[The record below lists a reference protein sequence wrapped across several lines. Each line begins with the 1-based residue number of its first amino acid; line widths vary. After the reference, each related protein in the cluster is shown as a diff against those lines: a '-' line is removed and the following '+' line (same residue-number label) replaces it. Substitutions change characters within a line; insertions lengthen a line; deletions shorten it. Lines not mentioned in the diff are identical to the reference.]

1 MGNITKNKNQMQ
13 AVEILKNTK
22 VFENILLVLWGREV
36 DNGEVRKKI
45 AEYQLH
51 KNVILG
57 GFNDRMDIFW
67 KFCDVNL
74 F

>member
-1 MGNITKNKNQMQ
+1 MEQME
-13 AVEILKNTK
+13 ALKS
-22 VFENILLVLWGREV
+22 RA
-36 DNGEVRKKI
+36 EVRKKI

-74 F
+74 FLSLNDGFGLPIVEGYGS

>member
-36 DNGEVRKKI
+36 DNGEVRKKLRNI
-45 AEYQLH
+45 NYI
-51 KNVILG
+51 K
-57 GFNDRMDIFW
+57 M
-67 KFCDVNL
+67 L